1 MSTAPVHRYPLR
13 GRPALWEVAV
23 VFALGLGLGIALFHQ
38 AWAWPSSTLV
48 GSAGDAD
55 EYSWFLSWAPFAIGH
70 GLDPLVSHYVD
81 FPAGVNLMWN
91 TSVLLP
97 AWVMSPVT
105 VVFGAAFSYNVLVT
119 AAPVLCTTFAYV
131 AFRRWTGRP
140 AALGGALV
148 FGFSP
153 YIVSQSVGH
162 LSQTLIMSAPLMLVL
177 ADRLLVVQSGRT
189 WLDGSLL
196 GLLAWAQLLTGEE
209 LLAMEAVTA
218 VIAVAALCA
227 IGHREL
233 GEHFAYAVRGLWV
246 AAGVFA
252 VLAAPFLAVQ
262 YLGPYKVQNAH
273 PANRYVTD
281 LLNFVVPTRSTQL
294 APAAALRAS
303 RHFTGNGSEHGAYIG
318 IPLVL
323 FLVLALVLA
332 RRRPVTWVALAVAA
346 GAAVLSMGPTV
357 HVLGHITHVYLPGY
371 VLQKLPVLRNLLPD
385 RFASTMTLG
394 VGLLVALGLDELKH
408 LRRPALAGGWALAG
422 AGLAAIV
429 PTVHFA
435 ASASPLFSA
444 FYAGSSCPPAAP
456 GPSPSHPPVAI
467 VLPVVNELDLR
478 WQAESKFCFV
488 MPSATGM
495 TGTSR
500 TNAQEHG
507 LLFRAGS
514 PSMRKP
520 PLTAAARQEA
530 AQEVRALDIKE
541 IVVSP
546 QSPSQPLWSY
556 QDQAQLVAWV
566 EWLLGQAPRQS
577 HEIYITYVW
586 DSLPPA
592 GEIASGRF
600 GPAPT
605 PGVPAPPA
613 GRTSAA
619 WAPRVVP
626 LCGAS
631 SPRAGRHG
639 SSCSPVVAGSDR

>member
-1 MSTAPVHRYPLR
+1 MTLTSTR
-13 GRPALWEVAV
+13 G
-23 VFALGLGLGIALFHQ
+23 
-38 AWAWPSSTLV
+38 S
-48 GSAGDAD
+48 
-55 EYSWFLSWAPFAIGH
+55 FLAPFAIGH

-177 ADRLLVVQSGRT
+177 VDRLLVVQSGRP
-189 WLDGSLL
+189 WLDGLLL

-408 LRRPALAGGWALAG
+408 LRRPALAGGWPWPGRGWRLSSPPSISPPPPAPFSPPSTPGPHAPRRRRALALPSSGGHRPARGERAGPALAG
-422 AGLAAIV
+422 GV
-429 PTVHFA
+429 Q
-435 ASASPLFSA
+435 
-444 FYAGSSCPPAAP
+444 
-456 GPSPSHPPVAI
+456 
-467 VLPVVNELDLR
+467 VLLRHAQRHGDDRDQPHQRSGARPVV
-478 WQAESKFCFV
+478 Q
-488 MPSATGM
+488 
-495 TGTSR
+495 
-500 TNAQEHG
+500 
-507 LLFRAGS
+507 
-514 PSMRKP
+514 
-520 PLTAAARQEA
+520 
-530 AQEVRALDIKE
+530 
-541 IVVSP
+541 
-546 QSPSQPLWSY
+546 
-556 QDQAQLVAWV
+556 
-566 EWLLGQAPRQS
+566 
-577 HEIYITYVW
+577 
-586 DSLPPA
+586 
-592 GEIASGRF
+592 GR
-600 GPAPT
+600 
-605 PGVPAPPA
+605 
-613 GRTSAA
+613 
-619 WAPRVVP
+619 
-626 LCGAS
+626 
-631 SPRAGRHG
+631 
-639 SSCSPVVAGSDR
+639 

>member
-1 MSTAPVHRYPLR
+1 LNARHVRRYPLR
-13 GRPALWEVAV
+13 GRPARWEVAA
-23 VFALGLGLGIALFHQ
+23 VFVLGLGLSIALFHQ

-81 FPAGVNLMWN
+81 FPAGANLMWN

-97 AWVMSPVT
+97 GFVMSPVT

-131 AFRRWTGRP
+131 AFRRWTGP
-140 AALGGALV
+140 VPALGGALV

-177 ADRLLVVQSGRT
+177 LDRLLVVQSGRP
-189 WLDGSLL
+189 WLDGLLL

-209 LLAMEAVTA
+209 VLAMEAVTA
-218 VIAVAALCA
+218 AIAVAALCA
-227 IGHREL
+227 IGRREL
-233 GEHFAYAVRGLWV
+233 GRHLAYAVRALVV
-246 AAGVFA
+246 AAGVFV

-262 YLGPYKVQNAH
+262 YLGPYRVQNAH
-273 PANRYVTD
+273 PANRYVSD

-294 APAAALRAS
+294 APAAALRVG

-323 FLVLALVLA
+323 FVVLALVLA
-332 RRRPVTWVALAVAA
+332 RHRPVTWVALAVAA
-346 GAAVLSMGPTV
+346 GAALLSMGPTV
-357 HVLGHITHVYLPGY
+357 HVLGHITHLYLPDFL
-371 VLQKLPVLRNLLPD
+371 LQKLPLLRNLLPD

-394 VGLLVALGLDELKH
+394 VGLLVALGLDELKR
-408 LRRPALAGGWALAG
+408 LRRPALAGGWILAG
-422 AGLAAIV
+422 AGLVAIV
-429 PTVHFA
+429 PTVHYA

-444 FYAGSSCPPAAP
+444 FYTGFSCPPSSSGRSLA
-456 GPSPSHPPVAI
+456 HPPVAI

-478 WQAESKFCFV
+478 WQAESKFCFA

-500 TNAQEHG
+500 TKGQEHG
-507 LLFRAGS
+507 ILFRAGG
-514 PSMRKP
+514 PSMPKP
-520 PLTAAARQEA
+520 PVTAAARREA
-530 AQEVRALDIKE
+530 AQEIRALDIKE
-541 IVVSP
+541 IVVAP
-546 QSPSQPLWSY
+546 QSPAQPLWSN

-586 DSLPPA
+586 DRLPPA
-592 GEIASGRF
+592 SDIASGR
-600 GPAPT
+600 
-605 PGVPAPPA
+605 V
-613 GRTSAA
+613 GRASA
-619 WAPRVVP
+619 
-626 LCGAS
+626 
-631 SPRAGRHG
+631 
-639 SSCSPVVAGSDR
+639 